1 LKAVGYDPDH
11 DVGVFVLRLQCSS
24 ANCKESVACIGKY
37 NCSLGCGSSGEPVIN
52 KALDPLF
59 FFPTVPIFQL
69 PAEMPVDIAEQLRQ
83 SFSLFWSNPNAAA
96 NSLRVAVEAMMDFH
110 KVRKTTVNAN
120 GKRVPLMLHGR
131 IVEFKKLNSDL
142 GEKLM
147 AIKWLG
153 NSGSHLTGISKKR
166 LYDGYRLV
174 HYVMEEMFENKK
186 RNLDKTIIRRKGRP

>member
-1 LKAVGYDPDH
+1 VVD
-11 DVGVFVLRLQCSS
+11 
-24 ANCKESVACIGKY
+24 
-37 NCSLGCGSSGEPVIN
+37 

-59 FFPTVPIFQL
+59 FYPTVPIFQIPADV
-69 PAEMPVDIAEQLRQ
+69 PAEIAEQLRQ

-96 NSLRVAVEAMMDFH
+96 NSLRVAVEAMMDFRH
-110 KVRKTTVNAN
+110 VRKTTVNAN
-120 GKRVPLMLHGR
+120 GKRVHLTLHSR
-131 IVEFKKLNSDL
+131 IVEFKNSKADL

-174 HYVMEEMFENKK
+174 HYVIEEMFEDKK
-186 RNLDKTIIRRKGRP
+186 RNLDKLAKTIIRRKGRA